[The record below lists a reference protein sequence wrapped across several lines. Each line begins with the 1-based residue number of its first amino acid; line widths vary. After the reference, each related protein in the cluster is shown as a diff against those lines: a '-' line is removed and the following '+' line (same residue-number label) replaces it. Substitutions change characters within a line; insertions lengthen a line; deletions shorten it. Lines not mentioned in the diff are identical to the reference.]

1 MEKTA
6 PERFLEIKGNLE
18 KENPEAD
25 LSLINETASSIALQ
39 IHHTVIANFE
49 DRITGNSLQD
59 GNAANASL
67 EKDLLEEDYL
77 KDMADML

>member
-1 MEKTA
+1 MKKTA

-18 KENPEAD
+18 RENPKAD
-25 LSLINETASSIALQ
+25 LSIINETASSIALQ
-39 IHHTVIANFE
+39 IHHMGIPSFE

-67 EKDLLEEDYL
+67 EKDLLEDHL